1 MITRGKKII
10 SSILALSMVLSFST
24 VFAGAVNTE
33 EREKA
38 QEIVSAVTDNALK
51 EDLSV
56 SEIQKDVK
64 ALEERMI
71 DTDSISVYDINEDGH
86 VVYAYILD
94 EDIATVY
101 VDTWEGTEGD
111 TYLRLK
117 EEEHINVF
125 CFKPDGSIYLNGAK
139 VEVQTTSGMVA
150 DQAAFGNGSGGIE
163 PMAGMYSSFYLNPLP
178 NTTFSSYTG
187 AQTLYDS
194 TALTNLANTLSAI
207 GVAGAVVLVT
217 NAWGGLVAK
226 IGQSIFN
233 SVITS
238 AMQQLVSK
246 APNARGITFTDYRKA
261 HPNNNSTSMRFR
273 HDVKSVPNTG
283 MAVTKYYYED
293 RYPT

>member
-1 MITRGKKII
+1 MTTFKRIV
-10 SSILALSMVLSFST
+10 SAILSVAMFASVST

-33 EREKA
+33 ERTKA
-38 QEIVSAVTDNALK
+38 QEIVSAVTSNALK
-51 EDLSV
+51 EALSL

-64 ALEERMI
+64 TLEERMI
-71 DTDSISVYDINEDGH
+71 DTDSISVCDINEDGH

-101 VDTWEGTEGD
+101 VETWEGEEGD

-139 VEVQTTSGMVA
+139 VEVQTMSGMVA
-150 DQAAFGNGSGGIE
+150 DPATLSNMSGSIE
-163 PMAGMYSSFYLNPLP
+163 PRAGMYSSFYRNPLP

-194 TALTNLANTLSAI
+194 TVLSNLANTISTI
-207 GVAGAVVLVT
+207 GVAGVVVLVA
-217 NAWGGLVAK
+217 NVWGGLAAK
-226 IGQSIFN
+226 IGQSFFEGVIMD
-233 SVITS
+233 SVK
-238 AMQQLVSK
+238 QLVSR
-246 APNARGITFTDYRKA
+246 APNAKAITFTDYRKA

-283 MAVTKYYYED
+283 SVVTTYYYED
-293 RYPT
+293 RYAT

>member
-1 MITRGKKII
+1 MTTSKRIVSMI
-10 SSILALSMVLSFST
+10 LSVAMVASVST
-24 VFAGAVNTE
+24 VFAGAANTE
-33 EREKA
+33 ERAKA

-150 DQAAFGNGSGGIE
+150 DQATFGNVSGGIE
-163 PMAGMYSSFYLNPLP
+163 PMAGMYSSFYRNPLP

-194 TALTNLANTLSAI
+194 TALRNLANTLSAI

-217 NAWGGLVAK
+217 NVWGGLIAK
-226 IGQSIFN
+226 IGQSFFKN
-233 SVITS
+233 VMTS
-238 AMQQLVSK
+238 AMQQLVSD
-246 APNARGITFTDYRKA
+246 APNATAITFTDYRKA
-261 HPNNNSTSMRFR
+261 HPNNNSTRMRFR

-283 MAVTKYYYED
+283 KTVTTYYYED